1 MKYPV
6 EFKHPLGLSPD
17 EQVFISLLQEKKF
30 DIAQQALEEA
40 DLKVDLDF
48 LKAKGVILNTSSNV
62 KELILSKKNPNNVQD
77 IEDWIEDYRLLFKG
91 KKMGA
96 MGSKSACIF
105 KMKKFLVEYPEYA
118 DINLIMDAARRYI
131 NSEKKN
137 GYMYL
142 QRADYIISKKD
153 HDSVNSRL
161 AIFCEE
167 VNSLE
172 DTTEKFNSAG
182 RQTI

>member
-6 EFKHPLGLSPD
+6 EFRHPLGISPD
-17 EQVFISLLQEKKF
+17 EQIFLSLLKDKKVE
-30 DIAQQALEEA
+30 IAQSALDNAE
-40 DLKVDLDF
+40 LKVDLDF
-48 LKAKGVILNTSSNV
+48 LKEKGFILNNPPFV
-62 KELILSKKNPNNVQD
+62 KDIILSKKNPDNVND
-77 IEDWIEDYRLLFKG
+77 VEEWIEDYRLLFKS

-118 DINLIMDAARRYI
+118 NVQLIMDAARRYI

-172 DTTEKFNSAG
+172 DAVQKFNEAG